1 MTKVANRPSPFK
13 PAPARAPAVTRA
25 IGILKVLGE
34 SSHPLGVNAI
44 ARAIDVVPSSCL
56 HILRALAEEGMVH
69 VDVRTKQYSLG
80 LGLLMLARDMAGRSQ
95 FARAVQP
102 ELERLARD
110 HSVTATAVEMDARER
125 LVVVALAQ
133 APTLWR
139 LQVGLGAR
147 VPAFISATG
156 RCVAA
161 YSGLDNAALAS
172 RFSRLKWH
180 NPPEFETWLA
190 DVELARRTGIA
201 VDIGQ
206 YTAGL
211 TVVAAL
217 LPPQGGERQSVSVVG
232 LSDQISSRDLARLKR
247 ATRAAALRV
256 AGSLDPNPN
265 VLRVGPLTKRSSIGS
280 DPNPDRLAGR
290 AG

>member
-1 MTKVANRPSPFK
+1 MTTDAKRSPPAK

-25 IGILKVLGE
+25 ISILKVLGE

-44 ARAIDVVPSSCL
+44 ARAIDAVPSSCL
-56 HILRALAEEGMVH
+56 HILRALVEEGMVH
-69 VDVRTKQYSLG
+69 VDGRTKQYSLG

-95 FARAVQP
+95 FAQAVQP

-139 LQVGLGAR
+139 LQVGLGVR

-161 YSGLDNAALAS
+161 YSGLDNAELAS
-172 RFSRLKWH
+172 RFSRLKWDS
-180 NPPEFETWLA
+180 PPDVETWLA
-190 DVELARRTGIA
+190 EVKLARSTGIA
-201 VDIGQ
+201 VDVGQ

-217 LPPQGGERQSVSVVG
+217 LPPLGDERQSVSVVG
-232 LSDQISSRDLARLKR
+232 LSDKISSRDLARLKR
-247 ATRAAALRV
+247 ATRVAALRV
-256 AGSLDPNPN
+256 AGLLDPNRTCSQ
-265 VLRVGPLTKRSSIGS
+265 L
-280 DPNPDRLAGR
+280 DR
-290 AG
+290 

>member
-1 MTKVANRPSPFK
+1 MTTDDKRSPPGK
-13 PAPARAPAVTRA
+13 RAPARAPAVTRA
-25 IGILKVLGE
+25 ISILKVLGE

-44 ARAIDVVPSSCL
+44 ARAIGVVPSSCL
-56 HILRALAEEGMVH
+56 HILRALVEEGMVH
-69 VDVRTKQYSLG
+69 VDIRTKQYSLG
-80 LGLLMLARDMAGRSQ
+80 LGLLMLARDMTGRSQ

-102 ELERLARD
+102 ELERIAREFP
-110 HSVTATAVEMDARER
+110 VTATAVEMDSRER

-172 RFSRLKWH
+172 RFSRLKWDT
-180 NPPEFETWLA
+180 PPEFETWLA
-190 DVELARRTGIA
+190 EVELARRTGIA

-211 TVVAAL
+211 TVVAGM
-217 LPPQGGERQSVSVVG
+217 LPPLGDERQSISVVG
-232 LSDQISSRDLARLKR
+232 LSDQISSRELARLKR
-247 ATRAAALRV
+247 AVRSAALRV
-256 AGSLDPNPN
+256 SGLLSPA
-265 VLRVGPLTKRSSIGS
+265 SSS
-280 DPNPDRLAGR
+280 P
-290 AG
+290 